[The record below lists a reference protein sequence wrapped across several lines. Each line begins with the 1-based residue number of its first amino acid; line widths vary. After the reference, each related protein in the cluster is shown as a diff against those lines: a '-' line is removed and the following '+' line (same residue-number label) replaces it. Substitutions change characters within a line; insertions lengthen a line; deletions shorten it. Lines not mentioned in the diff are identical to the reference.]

1 MNLAETETVNQSPL
15 EPKGWANPGGI
26 RFGDFHHPSRVLNL
40 VILKV
45 QTFAD
50 MDYTDYTDYTEYTDY
65 TDYTQTEHLR
75 RLSSQEALFFSSA
88 ERAIPGALCS
98 RSWSGTGFSY
108 PACQTHSWCTT
119 NMKECHRNVEL
130 IEDRRT
136 MSEEWR
142 LNDDRSRLTS

>member
-1 MNLAETETVNQSPL
+1 MNLAETKTVNQSPL

-26 RFGDFHHPSRVLNL
+26 RFGDFHHPSCVLNL

-45 QTFAD
+45 QTLAD
-50 MDYTDYTDYTEYTDY
+50 MDYTDY

-98 RSWSGTGFSY
+98 RS
-108 PACQTHSWCTT
+108 
-119 NMKECHRNVEL
+119 
-130 IEDRRT
+130 
-136 MSEEWR
+136 
-142 LNDDRSRLTS
+142 

>member
-75 RLSSQEALFFSSA
+75 RLSSQEALFFSSKSYVMFHKSIKWKVQPLKKIKNDP
-88 ERAIPGALCS
+88 RTQNIL
-98 RSWSGTGFSY
+98 SGGRYLAF
-108 PACQTHSWCTT
+108 
-119 NMKECHRNVEL
+119 KRFL
-130 IEDRRT
+130 
-136 MSEEWR
+136 
-142 LNDDRSRLTS
+142 

>member
-50 MDYTDYTDYTEYTDY
+50 MDYTDYTDYTDTNRASKDIIIPRS
-65 TDYTQTEHLR
+65 TV
-75 RLSSQEALFFSSA
+75 LFFS
-88 ERAIPGALCS
+88 RKGHS
-98 RSWSGTGFSY
+98 RSIVF
-108 PACQTHSWCTT
+108 
-119 NMKECHRNVEL
+119 KEL
-130 IEDRRT
+130 IWHRFQLPSLPNSQLMYHKYEG
-136 MSEEWR
+136 MS
-142 LNDDRSRLTS
+142 